1 MASLHG
7 MYASGANCT
16 FENID
21 LADNE
26 VRAKIASKT
35 PTLTLPFL
43 ETEEGNLSEANA
55 ILFYFAQK
63 YKKDLL
69 GQNIFENAKIN
80 QWIQFSSIEI
90 NRCLK
95 EIIYPIFGWKE
106 FCKESCDKEN
116 AKIKDYLKILE
127 KELEGKN
134 YLVGNRLTLADIVLF
149 RYLRLFMMLQFPD
162 GMRKK
167 LCPNTSKWFEN
178 IMKTKEAIKAY
189 GKTTLCKQPLKP
201 FMGKIYKINN
211 FYKKIDNNPNPLVK
225 IKPMDTKN
233 PTMRNLNSY
242 VTKVVKNRCEELFKD
257 FLPPNYIPLVQKNN
271 IGDSEFTTPCATQIF
286 NMCNKKKGW
295 KYENEESVAETLIK
309 DLKDNENIISEFKMV
324 VQESKKEDKKEG
336 KKKKEKKMP
345 KNVYIDIYINPEW
358 AEEEAIN
365 ILKKGISLE
374 TEYKNKHIAVDFSSP
389 NIAKEMHVGHLRSTI
404 LGESICRILEFLGNN
419 VERINHVG
427 DWGTQF
433 GMLIAYLES
442 INPNY
447 SNEPEKCGN
456 IRDLEEFYKCAK
468 KKFDDD
474 PEFKKTS
481 QLKTV
486 DLQKGDPDARKAWQF
501 ICQISRDNFEKV
513 YKKLD
518 VHLYECG
525 ESFYDDKCRKLV
537 AELEEKGIIVE
548 DKGAKILRVKGFQ
561 NPMIIVKSDGGIG
574 YDSTDLAAL
583 HYRVNT
589 LKVDWIIY
597 VVATEQSE
605 HFKILFKAGELA
617 GFYKQGEVRLDHMGF
632 GLVQGADGKKI
643 STRKGGSFK
652 LIDLLEEGQE
662 NAAKEMEK
670 RNEKNKDDAKM
681 SPEYIKEASEKLG
694 TSAIKYFDLKQFR
707 TTGYRFD
714 FKKMLDDKGNT
725 AVYLFYSY
733 VRICSIYRKI
743 NIDEKQIEELIK
755 TTKIE
760 VKEKSERKLLAHL
773 LLFNDVIDEVLK
785 DLSLNLLCDY
795 VYGIATKFSEF
806 YEACKIA
813 GNNSRIL
820 LTELCKRFMKL
831 SFDLLSLTPIEKI

>member
-7 MYASGANCT
+7 MYVSGANCT

-21 LADNE
+21 LADIETRQN
-26 VRAKIASKT
+26 IASKT
-35 PTLTLPFL
+35 PTTTLPFL
-43 ETEEGNLSEANA
+43 ETEEGNLSETNA
-55 ILFYFAQK
+55 ILLYFAQK

-69 GQNIFENAKIN
+69 GQNSFETAKIN
-80 QWIQFSSIEI
+80 QWTEFGSCEL
-90 NRCLK
+90 NRCQK
-95 EIIYPIFGWKE
+95 AIIYPMFGWKE
-106 FCKESCDKEN
+106 FCKDSFDKEN
-116 AKIKDYLKILE
+116 AKIKEYLKILE
-127 KELEGKN
+127 KELQGKE
-134 YLVGNRLTLADIVLF
+134 YLVGNRLTLGDIVLF
-149 RYLRLFMMLQFPD
+149 RYLRLFMMFQFPE
-162 GMRKK
+162 GMRNK
-167 LCPNTSKWFEN
+167 LLPNTTKWFEN

-189 GKTTLCKQPLKP
+189 GRIVLCKIPLKP
-201 FMGKIYKINN
+201 FMQKIEKKKLIIHPKIN
-211 FYKKIDNNPNPLVK
+211 PK
-225 IKPMDTKN
+225 IKPMDVNN
-233 PTMRNLNSY
+233 PTMKNIQSY
-242 VTKVVKNRCEELFKD
+242 ISKFIQNRSEELFKD
-257 FLPPNYIPLVQKNN
+257 FLPPNYTPLVQKNN

-286 NMCNKKKGW
+286 NMCSKKKDW
-295 KYENEESVAETLIK
+295 KYGSIEELAQAFIK
-309 DLKDNENIISEFKMV
+309 DLKDENNIISEFKMV
-324 VQESKKEDKKEG
+324 VLEPAKKDDKKEKEG
-336 KKKKEKKMP
+336 KKKKKQIP
-345 KNVYIDIYINPEW
+345 RNVFIDIYINPEW

-365 ILKKGISLE
+365 ILKKGISLD
-374 TEYKNKHIAVDFSSP
+374 TKYKNKHIAVDFSSP

-404 LGESICRILEFLGNN
+404 LGESICRVLEFLGNK

-456 IRDLEEFYKCAK
+456 IRDLEEFYKNAK

-474 PEFKKTS
+474 PDFKKTS

-486 DLQKGDPDARKAWQF
+486 DLQKGDPDARKAWEF
-501 ICQISRDNFEKV
+501 ICQISRENFEKV

-518 VHLYECG
+518 VQLYECG
-525 ESFYDDKCRKLV
+525 ESFYDDLCRKLV
-537 AELEEKGIIVE
+537 VKLEEKNIIVE
-548 DKGAKILRVKGFQ
+548 DQGAKIIRVKGFQ
-561 NPMIIVKSDGGIG
+561 TPMIIVKSDGGIG

-583 HYRVNT
+583 NYRINT
-589 LKVDWIIY
+589 LKANWLIY

-605 HFKILFKAGELA
+605 HFKMLFEAGEMA
-617 GFYKQGEVRLDHMGF
+617 GFYKKGEVRLDHMGF

-643 STRKGGSFK
+643 STRKGGSLK

-662 NAAKEMEK
+662 NAAKEMEE
-670 RNEKNKDDAKM
+670 RNKKNKDESKM

-743 NIDEKQIEELIK
+743 NINEKQIEELIK

-760 VKEKSERKLLAHL
+760 VKEKSERKLLIHL
-773 LLFNDVIDEVLK
+773 LLFNDVIDDVLK

-806 YEACKIA
+806 YESCKIA

-831 SFDLLSLTPIEKI
+831 SFDLLSLTPVEKI

>member
-1 MASLHG
+1 MCSLHA
-7 MYASGANCT
+7 MYVSGANCN

-21 LADNE
+21 LNDIETRNKL
-26 VRAKIASKT
+26 VSKT
-35 PTLTLPFL
+35 PTTTLPFL
-43 ETEEGNLSEANA
+43 ETEEGNLSETNA

-69 GQNIFENAKIN
+69 GKDTFENAKIN
-80 QWIQFSSIEI
+80 QWIEFASCEI
-90 NRCLK
+90 NNSQK
-95 EIIYPIFGWKE
+95 AIIYPMFGWSD
-106 FCKESCDKEN
+106 FCKESFDREN
-116 AKIKDYLKILE
+116 TKIKEHLKLLE

-134 YLVGNRLTLADIVLF
+134 YLVGNRLTLADIILF
-149 RYLRLFMMLQFPD
+149 RYLRFFMMFQFPD

-167 LCPNTSKWFEN
+167 LLPNTSKWFEG
-178 IMKTKEAIKAY
+178 IMKTKEAIKSY
-189 GKTTLCKQPLKP
+189 GRTVLCKQPLKP
-201 FMGKIYKINN
+201 FTQKINRN
-211 FYKKIDNNPNPLVK
+211 LGNSGQNIFKIQV
-225 IKPMDTKN
+225 MDTEH
-233 PTMRNLNSY
+233 PTMKNIQSYIVNLVN
-242 VTKVVKNRCEELFKD
+242 NRCQELFKD
-257 FLPPNYIPLVQKNN
+257 FLPPNYVPLVQKNV
-271 IGDSEFTTPCATQIF
+271 IGDSEFTSPCATQIF
-286 NMCNKKKGW
+286 NMCNKKKDW
-295 KYENEESVAETLIK
+295 KYSSIEEVAQAFIK
-309 DLKDNENIISEFKMV
+309 DLKDDGNVVSEFKMV
-324 VQESKKEDKKEG
+324 VQEPVKKDDKKEKEG
-336 KKKKEKKMP
+336 KKKKEKQIP
-345 KNVYIDIYINPEW
+345 KNVFIDIYLNPEW

-365 ILKKGISLE
+365 ILKKGISLD
-374 TEYKNKHIAVDFSSP
+374 TKYKKMHIAVDFSSP

-404 LGESICRILEFLGNN
+404 LGESICRILEFLGNK

-456 IRDLEEFYKCAK
+456 IRDLEEFYKNAK
-468 KKFDDD
+468 KKFDSD
-474 PEFKKTS
+474 PDFKKTS

-486 DLQKGDPDARKAWQF
+486 ELQKGDPDARNAWQF
-501 ICQISRDNFEKV
+501 ICQVSRDNFEKI
-513 YKKLD
+513 YRKLG

-525 ESFYDDKCRKLV
+525 ESFYDDLCRKLV
-537 AELEEKGIIVE
+537 KDLEGRGIIIE
-548 DKGAKILRVKGFQ
+548 DQGAKIIRVPGFKT
-561 NPMIIVKSDGGIG
+561 PMIIVKSDGGIG

-583 HYRVNT
+583 NYRINT
-589 LKVDWIIY
+589 LKADWIIY
-597 VVATEQSE
+597 VVATEQSD
-605 HFKILFKAGELA
+605 HFKMLFQAGEIA
-617 GFYKQGEVRLDHMGF
+617 GIYKKGQVRLDHMGF

-662 NAAKEMEK
+662 NAAIEMKK
-670 RNEKNKDDAKM
+670 RNEKNKDDTKM
-681 SPEYIKEASEKLG
+681 TDEYINEASEKLG

-743 NIDEKQIEELIK
+743 NMDEKQIEELIK
-755 TTKIE
+755 TSKIE
-760 VKEKSERKLLAHL
+760 VKEKAERKLLAHL
-773 LLFNDVIDEVLK
+773 LLFNDVIDDVLK

>member
-7 MYASGANCT
+7 MYASGANCI

-21 LADNE
+21 LADTETRQN
-26 VRAKIASKT
+26 IASKT
-35 PTLTLPFL
+35 PTTTLPFL
-43 ETEEGNLSEANA
+43 ETEEGNLSETNA

-69 GQNIFENAKIN
+69 GKSSFEMAKIN
-80 QWIQFSSIEI
+80 QWIEFGSCEL
-90 NRCLK
+90 NRSQK
-95 EIIYPIFGWKE
+95 AIIYPMFGWKE
-106 FCKESCDKEN
+106 FCKDSFDKEN
-116 AKIKDYLKILE
+116 TKIKDYLKILE

-149 RYLRLFMMLQFPD
+149 RYLRLFMMFQFPE

-167 LCPNTSKWFEN
+167 LLPNTTKWFEN
-178 IMKTKEAIKAY
+178 IMKTNEAIKAY
-189 GKTTLCKQPLKP
+189 GRIVLCKIPLKP
-201 FMGKIYKINN
+201 FMQKIEK
-211 FYKKIDNNPNPLVK
+211 KKIIMHSKLIPK
-225 IKPMDTKN
+225 IKAMDVNN
-233 PTMRNLNSY
+233 PTMKNIQSY
-242 VTKVVKNRCEELFKD
+242 ISKFVQKRSEELFKD
-257 FLPPNYIPLVQKNN
+257 FLPPNYAPLVQKNN

-286 NMCNKKKGW
+286 NMCSKKKDW
-295 KYENEESVAETLIK
+295 KYSSIEELAEAFIK
-309 DLKDNENIISEFKMV
+309 DLKDENNIISEFKVV
-324 VQESKKEDKKEG
+324 VQEPLKKDDKKEKEG
-336 KKKKEKKMP
+336 KKKKKQIP
-345 KNVYIDIYINPEW
+345 KNVFIDIYINPEW

-365 ILKKGISLE
+365 ILKKGISID
-374 TEYKNKHIAVDFSSP
+374 TKYKNKHIAVDFSSP

-404 LGESICRILEFLGNN
+404 LGESICRILEFLGNK

-456 IRDLEEFYKCAK
+456 IRDLEEFYKNAK

-474 PEFKKTS
+474 PNFKKTS

-486 DLQKGDPDARKAWQF
+486 DLQKGDPDARKAWEF
-501 ICQISRDNFEKV
+501 ICQISRENFEKV

-518 VHLYECG
+518 VQLYECG
-525 ESFYDDKCRKLV
+525 ESFYDDLCRKLV
-537 AELEEKGIIVE
+537 KELEEKKIIVE
-548 DKGAKILRVKGFQ
+548 DKGAKIIRVKGFQ
-561 NPMIIVKSDGGIG
+561 TPMIIVKSDGGIG

-583 HYRVNT
+583 NYRINT
-589 LKVDWIIY
+589 LKADWLIY

-605 HFKILFKAGELA
+605 HFKILFEAGEMA
-617 GFYKQGEVRLDHMGF
+617 GFYKKGEVRLDHMGF

-643 STRKGGSFK
+643 STRKGGSLK

-662 NAAKEMEK
+662 NAAKEMEE
-670 RNEKNKDDAKM
+670 RNKKNKDDSKM
-681 SPEYIKEASEKLG
+681 TPEYIKEASEKLG

-714 FKKMLDDKGNT
+714 FNKMLDDKGNT

-743 NIDEKQIEELIK
+743 NMDEKQIEELIK

-760 VKEKSERKLLAHL
+760 VKEKSERKLLVHL
-773 LLFNDVIDEVLK
+773 LLFNDVIDDVLK

-806 YEACKIA
+806 YESCKIV

>member
-7 MYASGANCT
+7 MYASGANCV

-21 LADNE
+21 LADVESRKN
-26 VRAKIASKT
+26 VVSKT
-35 PTLTLPFL
+35 PTTTLPFL
-43 ETEEGNLSEANA
+43 ETSDGNLSETNA

-69 GQNIFENAKIN
+69 GKDALENAKIN
-80 QWIQFSSIEI
+80 QWIQFAACEL
-90 NRCLK
+90 NRAHK
-95 EIIYPIFGWKE
+95 AIVNPILGWNDY
-106 FCKESCDKEN
+106 CKELCEKEN
-116 AKIKDYLKILE
+116 NNVKNYLKILE
-127 KELEGKN
+127 KELEGKK
-134 YLVGNRLTLADIVLF
+134 YLVNNRLTLADIVLF
-149 RYLRLFMMLQFPD
+149 RYLRLFMMFVFPD

-167 LCPNTSKWFEN
+167 VLPNVTKWFES
-178 IMKTKEAIKAY
+178 IMNTDAAVKAY
-189 GKTTLCKQPLKP
+189 GRIVLCKQPVKP
-201 FMGKIYKINN
+201 FQGTINRKPQAPKKPRKIFQIQR
-211 FYKKIDNNPNPLVK
+211 
-225 IKPMDTKN
+225 MDAKN
-233 PTMRNLNSY
+233 PTMKNIQSY
-242 VTKVVKNRCEELFKD
+242 LTKFFKDRCEELFKD
-257 FLPPNYIPLVQKNN
+257 FLPPEYVPLVQKNKL
-271 IGDSEFTTPCATQIF
+271 GDSEFTSPCATQIF
-286 NMCNKKKGW
+286 NMCGKKPGW
-295 KYENEESVAETLIK
+295 KYTSAEEVAEAFVK
-309 DLKDNENIISEFKMV
+309 DLKDTKNIISEFKIV
-324 VQESKKEDKKEG
+324 AQDPIKKPSKKEDEG
-336 KKKKEKKMP
+336 KKKNKQLP
-345 KNVYIDIYINPEW
+345 KNIYVDIYLNPEW

-365 ILKKGISLE
+365 ILRKGINIE
-374 TEYKNKHIAVDFSSP
+374 TEYTNKHIVVDFSSP

-419 VERINHVG
+419 VERVNHVG

-456 IRDLEEFYKCAK
+456 IRDLEGFYKAAK

-474 PEFKKTS
+474 PQFKKTS

-501 ICQISRDNFEKV
+501 ICQISRENFEKV
-513 YKKLD
+513 YEKLD

-525 ESFYDDKCRKLV
+525 ESFYDDKCRALV
-537 AELEEKGIIVE
+537 KELMDRNIVIE
-548 DKGAKILRVKGFQ
+548 DQGAKIIRVQGYKT
-561 NPMIIVKSDGGIG
+561 PMIIVKSDGAIG

-583 HYRVNT
+583 NYRVNT
-589 LKVDWIIY
+589 LKADWIIY
-597 VVATEQSE
+597 VVATEQSD
-605 HFKILFKAGELA
+605 HFKMLFKAAEAA
-617 GFYKQGEVRLDHMGF
+617 GLYQKDKVRLDHMGF

-643 STRKGGSFK
+643 ATRKGGNFK
-652 LIDLLEEGQE
+652 LIDLIEEGQE

-670 RNEKNKDDAKM
+670 RNEKNHEM
-681 SPEYIKEASEKLG
+681 TPEYIREASEKLG
-694 TSAIKYFDLKQFR
+694 TSAIKYFDLKQYR

-785 DLSLNLLCDY
+785 DLALNLLCDY
-795 VYGIATKFSEF
+795 VYGIAVKFSEF
-806 YEACKIA
+806 YESCKIA

>member
-1 MASLHG
+1 MASLHA
-7 MYASGANCT
+7 MYESGANCT
-16 FENID
+16 FENVD
-21 LADNE
+21 LADFETRHN
-26 VRAKIASKT
+26 IATKT
-35 PTLTLPFL
+35 PTTTLPFL
-43 ETEEGNLSEANA
+43 QTEEESLSETNA

-69 GQNIFENAKIN
+69 GKSTFENAKIN
-80 QWIQFSSIEI
+80 QWIEFASCEI
-90 NRCLK
+90 SRSQK
-95 EIIYPIFGWKE
+95 AIIYPMFGWQELNKE
-106 FCKESCDKEN
+106 TFDKEN
-116 AKIKDYLKILE
+116 GKIKDYLKILE
-127 KELEGKN
+127 KELQGKT
-134 YLVGNRLTLADIVLF
+134 YLVGNRLTLADIALF
-149 RYLRLFMMLQFPD
+149 RYLRLFMMFQFPD

-167 LCPNTSKWFEN
+167 LLPNTTNWFEN
-178 IMKTKEAIKAY
+178 IMKTNAAVKAY
-189 GKTTLCKQPLKP
+189 GRIVLCKQPLKP
-201 FMGKIYKINN
+201 FTGKIQ
-211 FYKKIDNNPNPLVK
+211 KKYVFTPKVSSK

-233 PTMRNLNSY
+233 PTMKNIQLYIGNF
-242 VTKVVKNRCEELFKD
+242 VKNRCQELFKD
-257 FLPPNYIPLVQKNN
+257 FLPPEYSPLVQKNN

-286 NMCNKKKGW
+286 NMCSKKKDW
-295 KYENEESVAETLIK
+295 KYGSIEEVAQAFIEN
-309 DLKDNENIISEFKMV
+309 LKDEGNVISELKMV
-324 VQESKKEDKKEG
+324 VLESAKKEKEGKEG
-336 KKKKEKKMP
+336 KKKKKQIP
-345 KNVYIDIYINPEW
+345 RNIFIDIYLNPEW
-358 AEEEAIN
+358 AEQEALN
-365 ILKKGISLE
+365 ILSKGISLD
-374 TEYKNKHIAVDFSSP
+374 TQYKNKHIAVDFSSP

-404 LGESICRILEFLGNN
+404 LGESICRILEFLGNK

-501 ICQISRDNFEKV
+501 ICQISRDNFEKI

-518 VHLYECG
+518 VSLYEYG

-537 AELEEKGIIVE
+537 KELEDRNIIVE
-548 DKGAKILRVKGFQ
+548 DQGAKIIRLKGFQ
-561 NPMIIVKSDGGIG
+561 SPMMIVKSDGGIG

-583 HYRVNT
+583 DYRINT

-597 VVATEQSE
+597 VVATEQAE
-605 HFKILFKAGELA
+605 HFKMLFKAGEIA
-617 GFYKQGEVRLDHMGF
+617 GIYKAGQVRLDHMGF

-662 NAAKEMEK
+662 NAAKEMEI
-670 RNEKNKDDAKM
+670 RNKKNKDGAKM

-743 NIDEKQIEELIK
+743 NMDEKQIDELIK

-760 VKEKSERKLLAHL
+760 VKEKSEKKLLVHL

-806 YEACKIA
+806 YEACKIV

-831 SFDLLSLTPIEKI
+831 SFDLLSLTPIERI

>member
-1 MASLHG
+1 MASLHA
-7 MYASGANCT
+7 MYASEANCT
-16 FENID
+16 FENVD
-21 LADNE
+21 LADAETRKNL
-26 VRAKIASKT
+26 VSKT
-35 PTLTLPFL
+35 PTTTLPFL
-43 ETEEGNLSEANA
+43 ETEKGNLSETNA

-69 GQNIFENAKIN
+69 GKNNFENAKIN
-80 QWIQFSSIEI
+80 QWIEFSSHEI

-95 EIIYPIFGWKE
+95 AIVYPMFGWQE
-106 FCKESCDKEN
+106 FCKELSDKEN
-116 AKIKDYLKILE
+116 AKLKDYLKILE
-127 KELEGKN
+127 KELEGKDF
-134 YLVGNRLTLADIVLF
+134 LVGNRLTLADIVLF
-149 RYLRLFMMLQFPD
+149 RYLRLFMMCQFPE
-162 GMRKK
+162 GMRNKV
-167 LCPNTSKWFEN
+167 LPHTTKWFEN
-178 IMKTKEAIKAY
+178 IMKTNEAIQAY
-189 GKTTLCKQPLKP
+189 GRIILCKQPLKP
-201 FMGKIYKINN
+201 FMGTIN
-211 FYKKIDNNPNPLVK
+211 KKVVNMPKFKLKV
-225 IKPMDTKN
+225 KPMDAN
-233 PTMRNLNSY
+233 NITMRNINSY
-242 VTKVVKNRCEELFKD
+242 LTNFVKNRCEELFKD
-257 FLPPNYIPLVQKNN
+257 FLPPKYIPLVQKNS

-295 KYENEESVAETLIK
+295 KYETIESVAEAFIK
-309 DLKDNENIISEFKMV
+309 DLKDNENVIGEFKMV
-324 VQESKKEDKKEG
+324 VQESKKDDKKDEG
-336 KKKKEKKMP
+336 KKKKKQIP
-345 KNVYIDIYINPEW
+345 KNVYIDIYINHEW

-365 ILKKGISLE
+365 ILKKGISID
-374 TEYKNKHIAVDFSSP
+374 TEYKNKHIVVDFSSP

-419 VERINHVG
+419 VERVNHVG

-468 KKFDDD
+468 KKFDDEPD
-474 PEFKKTS
+474 FKKTS

-486 DLQKGDPDARKAWQF
+486 DLQKGDPDARKAWEF
-501 ICQISRDNFEKV
+501 ICQISRENFEKV
-513 YKKLD
+513 YRKLD
-518 VHLYECG
+518 VDLYECG

-537 AELEEKGIIVE
+537 KELEERNIVVE
-548 DKGAKILRVKGFQ
+548 DKGAKILRVQGFT

-583 HYRVNT
+583 NYRINT
-589 LKVDWIIY
+589 LKADWIIY

-605 HFKILFKAGELA
+605 HFKILFKAGEIA
-617 GFYKQGEVRLDHMGF
+617 GFYKKGQVRLDHMGF

-643 STRKGGSFK
+643 STRKGGNFK
-652 LIDLLEEGQE
+652 LIDLLEEGQD
-662 NAAKEMEK
+662 NAAREMLK
-670 RNEKNKDDAKM
+670 RNAKNKDDAKM
-681 SPEYIKEASEKLG
+681 SLQYIKEASEKLG

-714 FKKMLDDKGNT
+714 FNKMLDDKGNT

-733 VRICSIYRKI
+733 VRICSIYRKL
-743 NIDEKQIEELIK
+743 NMNEKQIEDLIK

-760 VKEKSERKLLAHL
+760 VKEKSEKKLLAHL
-773 LLFNDVIDEVLK
+773 LLFNDVIDDVLK